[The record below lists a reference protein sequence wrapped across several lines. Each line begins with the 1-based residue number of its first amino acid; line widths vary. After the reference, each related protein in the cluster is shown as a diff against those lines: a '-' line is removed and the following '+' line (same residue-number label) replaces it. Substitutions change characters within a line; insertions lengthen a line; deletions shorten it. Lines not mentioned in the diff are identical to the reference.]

1 MSIELTVANEVEKSG
16 YQCVSIARYPSEH
29 TCVRA
34 AGMRRLADFL
44 QWSLVRLRY
53 QLFKPGKLYPRW
65 ATLPSGWSP
74 RSAGWSLTEDH
85 FFTILQCPRLFF
97 RAGTIFWAIFRISR
111 RYFLYFPLAFNYENL
126 VSCRTV
132 FPPNLLTNPWAA
144 QWLIYHYI
152 ET

>member
-53 QLFKPGKLYPRW
+53 QLFKPGKLYPGGLLRPQ
-65 ATLPSGWSP
+65 A
-74 RSAGWSLTEDH
+74 DH
-85 FFTILQCPRLFF
+85 RGQ
-97 RAGTIFWAIFRISR
+97 
-111 RYFLYFPLAFNYENL
+111 LADL
-126 VSCRTV
+126 
-132 FPPNLLTNPWAA
+132 
-144 QWLIYHYI
+144 
-152 ET
+152 